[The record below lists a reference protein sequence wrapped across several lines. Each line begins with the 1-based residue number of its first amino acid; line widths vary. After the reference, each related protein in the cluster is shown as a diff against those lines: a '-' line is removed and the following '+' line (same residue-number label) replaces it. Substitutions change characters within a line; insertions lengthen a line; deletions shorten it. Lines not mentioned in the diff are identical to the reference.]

1 MKRPTLKW
9 LACVALTAPLLLPT
23 ASRATEPLPVVAS
36 FSILGD
42 LVKVVGGERVKVS
55 TLVGPDADAHTFE
68 PTPADAKTVLGARLL
83 VINGLHYEP
92 WAEKLAKSAGYKGAT
107 VIASNGI
114 KPRAMPAEEVPAKQD
129 ALDHHHDMD
138 PHAWQDPRN
147 VIIYVNNIAKSL
159 SNLDPAGANSYYKNS
174 ASYIQELEALDANN
188 QAQFAALSARQR
200 QVITSHDAFGYFG
213 ARYQIQF
220 LAPQGVSTESEPSAK
235 EVARLIR
242 QIKKDKIH
250 AVFMENMSNSQLLA
264 QITKDT
270 GVTLGPKLYVD
281 ALSGPT
287 EPGST
292 YLKMMQHNVTQL
304 VARMKLN

>member
-1 MKRPTLKW
+1 MKRLTLKW
-9 LACVALTAPLLLPT
+9 LACAALTAPLLLPHV
-23 ASRATEPLPVVAS
+23 SHATEPLPVVAS

-42 LVKVVGGERVKVS
+42 LVKVVGGEHVKVS

-83 VINGLHYEP
+83 VVNGLHFEP
-92 WAEKLAKSAGYKGAT
+92 WAEKLAKSAGYKGVT
-107 VIASNGI
+107 LIASDGV
-114 KPRAMPAEEVPAKQD
+114 KPRAMPAEDGHAKQD
-129 ALDHHHDMD
+129 AHGHPHDVD

-147 VIIYVNNIAKSL
+147 VMLYVKNIAKSL
-159 SNLDPAGANSYYKNS
+159 SSLDSTWASSYQANSAAYLK
-174 ASYIQELEALDANN
+174 ELETLDADN
-188 QAQFAALSARQR
+188 QAQFAALSAHQR

-235 EVARLIR
+235 EVALLIR
-242 QIKKDKIH
+242 QIKKDKIR

-264 QITKDT
+264 QVAKDT

-292 YLKMMQHNVTQL
+292 YLKLMQHNVRQL

>member
-1 MKRPTLKW
+1 MKRLTLKW
-9 LACVALTAPLLLPT
+9 LVCGALTAPLLLPQ
-23 ASRATEPLPVVAS
+23 ASRAAEPLPVVAS

-68 PTPADAKTVLGARLL
+68 PKPADARTVQGARLL
-83 VINGLHYEP
+83 VLNGLHFEP
-92 WAEKLAKSAGYKGAT
+92 WAEKLAKSAGYKGVT
-107 VIASNGI
+107 LIASDGV
-114 KPRAMPAEEVPAKQD
+114 KPRAMPAEEGHSEQD
-129 ALDHHHDMD
+129 ANGHSHDID
-138 PHAWQDPRN
+138 PHAWQDPHN
-147 VIIYVNNIAKSL
+147 VMLYVKNIAKSL
-159 SNLDPAGANSYYKNS
+159 SSLDPAGASSYENNSS
-174 ASYIQELEALDANN
+174 SYLKELETLDADN
-188 QAQFAALSARQR
+188 QAQFAALSVQQR

-213 ARYQIQF
+213 ARYQIKF

-235 EVARLIR
+235 EVAQLIR
-242 QIKKDKIH
+242 QIKKDKIR

-264 QITKDT
+264 QIAKDT

-292 YLKMMQHNVTQL
+292 YLKMMRHNVTQL

>member
-1 MKRPTLKW
+1 MKRLTLKW
-9 LACVALTAPLLLPT
+9 LACAALTAPLLLPHV
-23 ASRATEPLPVVAS
+23 SRATEPLPVVAS

-55 TLVGPDADAHTFE
+55 TLVGPDADAHAFE
-68 PTPADAKTVLGARLL
+68 PSPADARTVLGARLL
-83 VINGLHYEP
+83 VVNGLHFEP

-107 VIASNGI
+107 VIASEGV
-114 KPRAMPAEEVPAKQD
+114 KPRAMPAQEGHSETEAHGQD
-129 ALDHHHDMD
+129 HEID

-147 VIIYVNNIAKSL
+147 VMLYVKNIAKSL
-159 SNLDPAGANSYYKNS
+159 SGLDPAGASSYQTNSTT
-174 ASYIQELEALDANN
+174 YIKELQALDADN

-213 ARYQIQF
+213 ARYQIKF

-235 EVARLIR
+235 EVALLIR

-264 QITKDT
+264 QIASDT

-292 YLKMMQHNVTQL
+292 YLKMLRHNVTQL

>member
-1 MKRPTLKW
+1 MKRLTLKW
-9 LACVALTAPLLLPT
+9 LACAALTAPLLLPHVSH
-23 ASRATEPLPVVAS
+23 AAEPLPVVAS

-83 VINGLHYEP
+83 VINGLHFEP
-92 WAEKLAKSAGYKGAT
+92 WAEKLAKSAGYKGVT
-107 VIASNGI
+107 LIASDGV
-114 KPRAMPAEEVPAKQD
+114 KPRTMPAEAGHAE
-129 ALDHHHDMD
+129 HDMD

-147 VIIYVNNIAKSL
+147 VMVYVKSIAKSL
-159 SNLDPAGANSYYKNS
+159 SSLDSAGASSYQANSIAYLK
-174 ASYIQELEALDANN
+174 ELEALDAAN
-188 QAQFAALSARQR
+188 QRQFAALSTHQR
-200 QVITSHDAFGYFG
+200 QVLTSHDAFGYFG

-220 LAPQGVSTESEPSAK
+220 LAPQGVSTDSEPSAK
-235 EVARLIR
+235 EVALLIR
-242 QIKKDKIH
+242 QIKKDKIR

-264 QITKDT
+264 QIAKDT

-287 EPGST
+287 EPGNT

>member
-1 MKRPTLKW
+1 MKRLTLKW
-9 LACVALTAPLLLPT
+9 LACVALTAPLLLPH
-23 ASRATEPLPVVAS
+23 ASRAAEPLPVVAS

-83 VINGLHYEP
+83 VINGLHFEP
-92 WAEKLAKSAGYKGAT
+92 WAEKLAKSAGYKGVT
-107 VIASNGI
+107 LIASNDV
-114 KPRAMPAEEVPAKQD
+114 KPRAMPAEEGHAEQD
-129 ALDHHHDMD
+129 AHDHHHDVD

-147 VIIYVNNIAKSL
+147 VMLYVKNIAKSL
-159 SNLDPAGANSYYKNS
+159 SSLDPEGARSYQTNSTAYLK
-174 ASYIQELEALDANN
+174 ELETLDADN
-188 QAQFAALSARQR
+188 QAQFAALSTHQR

-213 ARYQIQF
+213 ARYQVKF

-235 EVARLIR
+235 EVALLIR
-242 QIKKDKIH
+242 QIKKEKIH

-264 QITKDT
+264 QIAKDT

-281 ALSGPT
+281 ALSAPT
-287 EPGST
+287 EPGSS
-292 YLKMMQHNVTQL
+292 YLKMIRHNVTQL

>member
-1 MKRPTLKW
+1 MKRQTLKW
-9 LACVALTAPLLLPT
+9 LACVALTVPLLQPT
-23 ASRATEPLPVVAS
+23 ASRASEPLPVVTS

-83 VINGLHYEP
+83 VINGLHFEP
-92 WAEKLAKSAGYKGAT
+92 WAEKLAKSSGYKGVT
-107 VIASNGI
+107 LIASNGV
-114 KPRAMPAEEVPAKQD
+114 KPRTMPAEEDHAEQD
-129 ALDHHHDMD
+129 AHGHRLDTD

-147 VIIYVNNIAKSL
+147 VMIYVKNIAKSL
-159 SNLDPAGANSYYKNS
+159 SSLDPAGASSYQANSS
-174 ASYIQELEALDANN
+174 AYIRELETLDADN
-188 QAQFAALSARQR
+188 QKQFAALSAHQR

-235 EVARLIR
+235 EVALLIR

-264 QITKDT
+264 QIAKDT

-292 YLKMMQHNVTQL
+292 YLKLMQHNVTQL

>member
-1 MKRPTLKW
+1 MTRLTLKW
-9 LACVALTAPLLLPT
+9 LACVALTTPLLLPT
-23 ASRATEPLPVVAS
+23 ASHATEPLPVVAS

-68 PTPADAKTVLGARLL
+68 PSPADAKTVLGARLL
-83 VINGLHYEP
+83 VINGLHFEP
-92 WAEKLAKSAGYKGAT
+92 WAEKLAKSAGYKGGT
-107 VIASNGI
+107 LIASNGV
-114 KPRAMPAEEVPAKQD
+114 KPRTMPAEEGQAEQN
-129 ALDHHHDMD
+129 ANGQQHDVD

-147 VIIYVNNIAKSL
+147 VMLYIKNIAKSL
-159 SNLDPAGANSYYKNS
+159 SDLDPAGATSYQTNSTAYLK
-174 ASYIQELEALDANN
+174 ELQTLDADN
-188 QAQFAALSARQR
+188 QRQFAALSVHQR

-213 ARYQIQF
+213 ARYQIKF

-235 EVARLIR
+235 EVALLIR
-242 QIKKDKIH
+242 QIKKDYIR

-264 QITKDT
+264 QIAKDA

-292 YLKMMQHNVTQL
+292 YLKLMHHNVTQL